1 MSAWLEQ
8 AQALPTVEACRY
20 LSELGIQLW
29 MPQDAEPLVPPEL
42 ALEESTVTAATGNQS
57 VPVVGNRKLSLRSA
71 VTEDKNLG
79 RSSSA
84 SHVPVTKAKSDLPA
98 DPGIAVNA
106 KSDSVARATPPTTS
120 STARELLPA
129 LGAAKAAVKQETAS
143 LDQSNLTSS
152 TVNVP
157 ESTDVA
163 TSPTSE
169 QTFLKFGLIVQP
181 LSEQVLLLCEQ
192 ADVDATCP
200 SQQEYIQLERLLV
213 AAGRLVNQNIT
224 VSNTFFNWPVVSY
237 RNETAEQQAVS
248 ARQALLG
255 LIAGQAARGV
265 SNIIVLG
272 SELQQLNL
280 QINDVAIHYCRSLQ
294 AMLSGD
300 REAKKVLWQ
309 LLQKLL

>member
-29 MPQDAEPLVPPEL
+29 MPQDAEPLVPSEL

-57 VPVVGNRKLSLRSA
+57 VPVVGNRKLSFRSA
-71 VTEDKNLG
+71 VTEDKDLG
-79 RSSSA
+79 RGSSA
-84 SHVPVTKAKSDLPA
+84 SHVPVTEEKTDLPA
-98 DPGIAVNA
+98 DLGVAVSSE
-106 KSDSVARATPPTTS
+106 SDVVARTNRQTVSAAGQLPSVLETPKATIQ
-120 STARELLPA
+120 
-129 LGAAKAAVKQETAS
+129 QE
-143 LDQSNLTSS
+143 LTSRDRS
-152 TVNVP
+152 SLTSGTVNVS

-163 TSPTSE
+163 TSSTSE

-181 LSEQVLLLCEQ
+181 LSAQVLLLCEQ

-280 QINDVAIHYCRSLQ
+280 KINDVAIHYCRSLQ